1 MSFDIGA
8 VPLEVAIALS
18 FVFFLLSVIASACT
32 EGVSWAV
39 KLRAKTL
46 VKGISGLVGK
56 SAAGELLDHPLI
68 KTDVT
73 SDSKRKQPSYVSACN
88 FTLALFQ
95 TVSRDGLAM
104 ARNIDEARGAVNAMD
119 DTPLGKQLKALV
131 NDGEADLST
140 FRKSVEKWFDDGMD
154 RVSGWYKR
162 RAQIITCIFAVA
174 IAVGLN
180 VDAIRVT
187 ERIANDPT
195 VRTTIVTQA
204 EKTAESG
211 ERPTGGEGEEGEP
224 SLTGAGEEAETAVKQ
239 LKTLNLP
246 ILWGSENQSVHLTTI
261 VGWLITT
268 LAISLG
274 SPFWFDALSKL
285 ARLRTTGT
293 KPKPAGSSDP
303 T

>member
-32 EGVSWAV
+32 EGVSWAL

-46 VKGISGLVGK
+46 VKGIRGLVGEA
-56 SAAGELLDHPLI
+56 AAGKVLNHPLV

-73 SDSKRKQPSYVSACN
+73 TDSKRKQPSYVSARN

-95 TVSRDGLAM
+95 TVSKDGLAM
-104 ARNIDEARGAVNAMD
+104 AKNIDEARGAINSLD
-119 DTPLGKQLKALV
+119 DSPLGKQLKALV
-131 NDGEADLST
+131 NDGEADLGR
-140 FRKSVEKWFDDGMD
+140 FRNSVEKWFDDGMD

-162 RAQIITCIFAVA
+162 RAQIITCVFAVA

-204 EKTAESG
+204 EKTAESSPG
-211 ERPTGGEGEEGEP
+211 PTGGEEES
-224 SLTGAGEEAETAVKQ
+224 SLTGAGKEAETAVKQ
-239 LKTLNLP
+239 LKTLNLS
-246 ILWGSENQSVHLTTI
+246 ILWGSGNQSVHLTTI
-261 VGWLITT
+261 VGWLITA

-293 KPKPAGSSDP
+293 KPKPAQSPDS

>member
-1 MSFDIGA
+1 M
-8 VPLEVAIALS
+8 LE
-18 FVFFLLSVIASACT
+18 
-32 EGVSWAV
+32 
-39 KLRAKTL
+39 
-46 VKGISGLVGK
+46 
-56 SAAGELLDHPLI
+56 HPLI
-68 KTDVT
+68 KTDVN
-73 SDSKRKQPSYVSACN
+73 SDSKRKQPSYVSARN

-95 TVSRDGLAM
+95 TISRDGLAM
-104 ARNIDEARGAVNAMD
+104 ARNIDEARGAINSMD
-119 DTPLGKQLKALV
+119 DSPLGKQLKALV
-131 NDGEADLST
+131 NDGEADLGR

-195 VRTTIVTQA
+195 VRTAIVTQA

-211 ERPTGGEGEEGEP
+211 ERQTGGGEEGESP
-224 SLTGAGEEAETAVKQ
+224 LTGAGKEAETAVTQ

-261 VGWLITT
+261 VGWLITA

-274 SPFWFDALSKL
+274 SPFWFDALGKL
-285 ARLRTTGT
+285 ARLRTTGA
-293 KPKPAGSSDP
+293 KPKPAGSPDS